1 MEVYKCL
8 DDIITKIERQEQII
22 LKARLHLGSL
32 AIIDL
37 HKYKY
42 NSRLDGAEVFKML
55 FGISDSNPFGNFKME
70 VDENGYITI
79 LRELRISQRDWLL
92 FNIFIDT
99 GTVPYYDA
107 FLLDKKFFSV
117 FVANLNT
124 LQEVCAKLGGIPSF
138 DLFYDNVYKSKEVVK
153 ANTVE
158 PLNPE
163 ADITGKYQWTAC
175 RSSSQTDINNF
186 INRLSLEDG
195 WSLASIDLT
204 DDIPIHYYYR
214 NWETDDV

>member
-1 MEVYKCL
+1 
-8 DDIITKIERQEQII
+8 
-22 LKARLHLGSL
+22 
-32 AIIDL
+32 
-37 HKYKY
+37 
-42 NSRLDGAEVFKML
+42 ML

-79 LRELRISQRDWLL
+79 LRELRICQRDWLL

-117 FVANLNT
+117 FVANLNI

-138 DLFYDNVYKSKEVVK
+138 DLFYNNVYKSKEVVK

-163 ADITGKYQWTAC
+163 ADITGKYQWAAC
-175 RSSSQTDINNF
+175 RTSCQTDINNF
-186 INRLSLEDG
+186 ISRLPLNEG

-204 DDIPIHYYYR
+204 DNTPIHYYYR
-214 NWETDDV
+214 NWDLEDV

>member
-42 NSRLDGAEVFKML
+42 NSRLDGAEVLKML

-79 LRELRISQRDWLL
+79 LRELRICQRDWLL
-92 FNIFIDT
+92 FNIFI
-99 GTVPYYDA
+99 VVIISEVDA
-107 FLLDKKFFSV
+107 DFDLKNKQLLDD
-117 FVANLNT
+117 A
-124 LQEVCAKLGGIPSF
+124 G
-138 DLFYDNVYKSKEVVK
+138 YKC
-153 ANTVE
+153 
-158 PLNPE
+158 
-163 ADITGKYQWTAC
+163 I
-175 RSSSQTDINNF
+175 
-186 INRLSLEDG
+186 
-195 WSLASIDLT
+195 
-204 DDIPIHYYYR
+204 
-214 NWETDDV
+214 

>member
-8 DDIITKIERQEQII
+8 DDIITKVEQQEQII
-22 LKARLHLGSL
+22 LKARLRLGSL

-55 FGISDSNPFGNFKME
+55 FGISENNPFGNFKME
-70 VDENGYITI
+70 VDKHGYITI
-79 LRELRISQRDWLL
+79 LHELRICQRDWLL

-117 FVANLNT
+117 FVANLNI

-163 ADITGKYQWTAC
+163 ADITGKYQWAAC
-175 RSSSQTDINNF
+175 RTGCQTDINNF
-186 INRLSLEDG
+186 LCRLSLNEG

-204 DDIPIHYYYR
+204 YDTPVHYYYR
-214 NWETDDV
+214 NWDDV

>member
-1 MEVYKCL
+1 MQVYKCL

-70 VDENGYITI
+70 VDENGYIPI
-79 LRELRISQRDWLL
+79 LRELRICQRDWLL

-107 FLLDKKFFSV
+107 FLLDKKFV
-117 FVANLNT
+117 QL
-124 LQEVCAKLGGIPSF
+124 
-138 DLFYDNVYKSKEVVK
+138 LF
-153 ANTVE
+153 
-158 PLNPE
+158 
-163 ADITGKYQWTAC
+163 C
-175 RSSSQTDINNF
+175 
-186 INRLSLEDG
+186 
-195 WSLASIDLT
+195 
-204 DDIPIHYYYR
+204 
-214 NWETDDV
+214 